1 MPPRRFFKQMFWSK
15 VTTIVITLGLLFGVI
30 IQRAIQ
36 TPSYVSLL
44 SLGDT
49 RSNVQ
54 LKDISDKMDKVSDQV
69 ADVSARMTS
78 VEYKVCMLDKTR
90 DSAKCKN

>member
-1 MPPRRFFKQMFWSK
+1 MPQRKYFKQTFWSK

-44 SLGDT
+44 TMDDT

-54 LKDISDKMDKVSDQV
+54 LKDISDEIDKMNDRIGG
-69 ADVSARMTS
+69 VSARLTS
-78 VEYKVCMLDKTR
+78 VERKVCMMDRTR
-90 DSAKCKN
+90 DISKCKN

>member
-1 MPPRRFFKQMFWSK
+1 MPPRRFFKQTFWSK

-30 IQRAIQ
+30 IQRVIQ

>member
-1 MPPRRFFKQMFWSK
+1 MPQRRYFKQTFWSK

-44 SLGDT
+44 TMGDT

-54 LKDISDKMDKVSDQV
+54 LKDISDKIDKVNDQV
-69 ADVSARMTS
+69 VGVSP
-78 VEYKVCMLDKTR
+78 E
-90 DSAKCKN
+90 

>member
-1 MPPRRFFKQMFWSK
+1 MPPRRYFKQTFWSK

-44 SLGDT
+44 TMGDT

-54 LKDISDKMDKVSDQV
+54 LKDISDKIDKVNDQV
-69 ADVSARMTS
+69 VGVSARITS
-78 VEYKVCMLDKTR
+78 VEHKVCVMDRTR
-90 DSAKCKN
+90 DISKCKN